1 MFLVFALALIS
12 FLGQNL
18 RRKCEAAIHK
28 SRLGVIA
35 MTFED
40 VANSTVQQTLD
51 QGRKTAEEAGQVL
64 KDSYNAAQQYAED
77 KGLNL
82 NLGDLVRREP
92 WLAVAAAFA
101 IGYVAAA
108 AIRRVS

>member
-1 MFLVFALALIS
+1 MA
-12 FLGQNL
+12 
-18 RRKCEAAIHK
+18 
-28 SRLGVIA
+28 
-35 MTFED
+35 FED
-40 VANSTVQQTLD
+40 VANSTGQQTLD
-51 QGRKTAEEAGQVL
+51 QARKTAEKAGQVL
-64 KDSYNAAQQYAED
+64 KDGYNAAQQYAED

-101 IGYVAAA
+101 IGYFAAV

>member
-1 MFLVFALALIS
+1 MA
-12 FLGQNL
+12 
-18 RRKCEAAIHK
+18 
-28 SRLGVIA
+28 
-35 MTFED
+35 FED
-40 VANSTVQQTLD
+40 VASSTVPLD
-51 QGRKTAEEAGQVL
+51 QGRKTVEKAGQVL
-64 KDSYNAAQQYAED
+64 KDGYKAAQQYAED

>member
-1 MFLVFALALIS
+1 MEYDGAP
-12 FLGQNL
+12 
-18 RRKCEAAIHK
+18 
-28 SRLGVIA
+28 
-35 MTFED
+35 
-40 VANSTVQQTLD
+40 NSTVEQAMD
-51 QGRKTAEEAGQVL
+51 QGRKAAEKAGQAV
-64 KDSYNAAQQYAED
+64 KDGYKAAQQYAD

-101 IGYVAAA
+101 IGYFAAA